1 LLHSFPTIVPFRSV
15 ATLAFADPEA
25 KKHASPAV
33 NGRRLPP
40 SFFGL
45 LQPPPLLRSQAA
57 RRNGFA
63 WVYLRSR
70 TLPTHTKNPYSIDQ
84 LLNGNN
90 MHFYVFNSTVDQVN

>member
-1 LLHSFPTIVPFRSV
+1 MAIEIYKYSPCYCSQLLLHSFPTIVSFRSI
-15 ATLAFADPEA
+15 ATLAFADPDA
-25 KKHASPAV
+25 KNHASPAV

-63 WVYLRSR
+63 LVYLRFHLSR
-70 TLPTHTKNPYSIDQ
+70 EKQRLIE
-84 LLNGNN
+84 
-90 MHFYVFNSTVDQVN
+90 

>member
-1 LLHSFPTIVPFRSV
+1 MENEIYKYSPSNCSQLLLHSFPTIVSFRSI
-15 ATLAFADPEA
+15 ATLVFADPDA

-63 WVYLRSR
+63 LVYLRFPLFSHR
-70 TLPTHTKNPYSIDQ
+70 TIE
-84 LLNGNN
+84 
-90 MHFYVFNSTVDQVN
+90 

>member
-1 LLHSFPTIVPFRSV
+1 
-15 ATLAFADPEA
+15 DPKA

-63 WVYLRSR
+63 LVYLRFPLGFPLR
-70 TLPTHTKNPYSIDQ
+70 LKYIPQ
-84 LLNGNN
+84 L
-90 MHFYVFNSTVDQVN
+90 